1 MSTSKKAED
10 QLRLFTDDQLEVY
23 EKGKDELTLAEF
35 PLGLA
40 GKDPTR
46 KGKTAVSYQD
56 LIRDS
61 STGAPITRTV
71 TIQGSEEFGL
81 PTYYD
86 EEILF
91 GVLQLTN
98 LHRTGDEWPKQVR
111 FSRYHLAKIL
121 GLKTDGRTYRRI
133 WDSLHRLAN
142 TTYNFRFSFFD
153 KQDEEWRPS
162 VVITFI
168 QTLVVHGGPIPGKN
182 GEVTIRWNDD
192 IHRNFQAGYLRNINF
207 TEYRAIGLPLAKAL
221 YRYLGKHF
229 HRRSR
234 LKFDLKVFAYEKLG
248 LSRAHNVGQIKAAL
262 APAIERLENHGFI
275 KPASKSERYK
285 KMGVGRWDIIFE
297 KMTPQTSFPM
307 EVSPATVA
315 EAKLIELGVS
325 PGVASQLVTEFP
337 EEVIDRKIDEFNFAV
352 ARGKGPERN
361 PGGWLA
367 KSIRE
372 SWNPPED
379 YKTPE
384 EREAAERE
392 REAKETAK
400 KQAAQEKR
408 MKEVQL
414 AQVQAIRNEW
424 IRKVKSS
431 MPHDEL
437 EALKEK
443 VIAEQGG
450 DEFAQQLWVPL
461 VEAHIAEVL
470 EREGK
475 IPKLPADDPK

>member
-1 MSTSKKAED
+1 M
-10 QLRLFTDDQLEVY
+10 RLFADELLEEY
-23 EKGKDELTLAEF
+23 DKGKDELTLAEF

-46 KGKTAVSYQD
+46 RGKTAATYQD

-61 STGAPITRTV
+61 STGAPVTRTV

-98 LHRTGDEWPKQVR
+98 LKKQGDDWPKEIR

-168 QTLVVHGGPIPGKN
+168 QTLIVHGGPIPGKN
-182 GEVTIRWNDD
+182 GEVTVRWNDD
-192 IHRNFQAGYLRNINF
+192 IHRNFQAGYLRSINF
-207 TEYRAIGLPLAKAL
+207 GEYRSIGLPLAKAL

-229 HRRSR
+229 YRRSR
-234 LKFDLKVFAYEKLG
+234 LKFDLKVFAHEKLG
-248 LSRAHNVGQIKAAL
+248 LSRSHNVGQLKQAL
-262 APAIERLENHGFI
+262 APAIKRLEEHGFI
-275 KPASKSERYK
+275 KPATRDERYRK
-285 KMGVGRWDIIFE
+285 IAVGQWDIIFE
-297 KMTPQTSFPM
+297 KMNRQAPLPM
-307 EVSPATVA
+307 DVSSVSVV
-315 EAKLIELGVS
+315 EAKLIDLGVS
-325 PGVASQLVTEFP
+325 PGVASQLATQYP
-337 EEVIDRKIDEFNFAV
+337 EEAILRKIDEFEFAV

-361 PGGWLA
+361 PGAWLA
-367 KSIRE
+367 KSIKE
-372 SWNPPED
+372 SWDPPEN
-379 YKTPE
+379 YRTPE
-384 EREAAERE
+384 ERDHQQKVE
-392 REAKETAK
+392 EAKLTRQKESSQRK
-400 KQAAQEKR
+400 RQQEIEYR
-408 MKEVQL
+408 QIT
-414 AQVQAIRNEW
+414 AIRNEW
-424 IRKVKSS
+424 IKKVFSS
-431 MPHDEL
+431 LSNSEL
-437 EALKEK
+437 EELKKEVLSEDDDQSEFGELLWK
-443 VIAEQGG
+443 PFVHAKIAE
-450 DEFAQQLWVPL
+450 D
-461 VEAHIAEVL
+461 L

-475 IPKLPADDPK
+475 IPSLPEKPPA